1 MVVNGGDTRGGGTGA
16 DAWDRWIAKGAAVVA
31 ELLERIRLET
41 ERCENFLEN
50 MCRAM
55 EFEPFF
61 SGDESAMRDVSKM
74 PMQ

>member
-1 MVVNGGDTRGGGTGA
+1 M
-16 DAWDRWIAKGAAVVA
+16 A

-50 MCRAM
+50 MCGAM